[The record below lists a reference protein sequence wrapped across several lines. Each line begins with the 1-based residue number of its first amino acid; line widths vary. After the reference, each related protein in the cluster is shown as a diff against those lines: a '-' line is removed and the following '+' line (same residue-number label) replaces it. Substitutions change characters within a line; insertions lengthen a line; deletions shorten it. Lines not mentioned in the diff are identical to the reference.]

1 MKIRKITAFVL
12 SLLLLFSL
20 CGCKSDKNKKIYIAV
35 IAKSVNSDFFK
46 KMESGV
52 QSAATEYNVKVTFEG
67 PESEENFEA
76 QNALIDKAVKNSA
89 DAIIL
94 SAIDYT
100 RSDKPVENA
109 VKKGVKVITVDSGV
123 SSKLVDMFIGTD
135 SFAAGKAAAKAGIEA
150 FNNNVDIKIGLIS
163 FLETTAN
170 GQQREKGF
178 KQAVSEAEKAEIVA
192 SSPSESNVESAK
204 QAAIKLISE
213 NPGINMLAGFNEWI
227 TLGIGEAVKELGISD
242 RVCAVGFDSNLNS
255 VSMLETGEMDVLIV
269 QNPFAMGYLAVKN
282 AAALVGGE
290 TFSEKEEFTAV
301 TAVTK
306 NNMFS
311 ESIQKTLFSFD

>member
-1 MKIRKITAFVL
+1 MKISKIIALGL
-12 SLLLLFSL
+12 SLILIFSL
-20 CGCKSDKNKKIYIAV
+20 CGCKSDKNEKIYIAV

-52 QSAATEYNVKVTFEG
+52 QSAATEYNVRFTFEG
-67 PESEENFEA
+67 PESEEDYEA
-76 QNALIDKAVKNSA
+76 QNALIDKAVRNGA
-89 DAIIL
+89 DAIVL

-100 RSDKPVENA
+100 RSDKSVETA
-109 VKKGVKVITVDSGV
+109 AKKGIKVITVDSGV
-123 SSKLVDMFIGTD
+123 SSRLVDMFIGTD
-135 SFAAGKAAAKAGIEA
+135 SLEAGRAAAKAGIDT

-163 FLETTAN
+163 FLETTSN

-178 KQAVSEAEKAEIVA
+178 KQAVSESENAEIVA
-192 SSPSESNVESAK
+192 SSPAESNVESAK

-213 NPGINMLAGFNEWI
+213 HREINMLAGFNEWI
-227 TLGIGEAVKELGISD
+227 TLGIGEAVKELGLSD
-242 RVCAVGFDSNLNS
+242 KVCAVGFDSNINS

-282 AAALVGGE
+282 AAALAGGE
-290 TFSEKEEFTAV
+290 TSFEKEEFTAV

-311 ESIQKTLFSFD
+311 ESIQKILFSFD

>member
-1 MKIRKITAFVL
+1 MKTRKIIVLFL
-12 SLLLLFSL
+12 SLTLMLLL

-35 IAKSVNSDFFK
+35 IAKSVNSDFFR

-76 QNALIDKAVKNSA
+76 QNALIDKAVKNGA
-89 DAIIL
+89 DAIVL

-109 VKKGVKVITVDSGV
+109 VKNGVRVITVDSGV

-135 SFAAGKAAAKAGIEA
+135 SLEAGRSAAKAGCDT

-170 GQQREKGF
+170 G
-178 KQAVSEAEKAEIVA
+178 
-192 SSPSESNVESAK
+192 
-204 QAAIKLISE
+204 
-213 NPGINMLAGFNEWI
+213 
-227 TLGIGEAVKELGISD
+227 
-242 RVCAVGFDSNLNS
+242 
-255 VSMLETGEMDVLIV
+255 
-269 QNPFAMGYLAVKN
+269 
-282 AAALVGGE
+282 
-290 TFSEKEEFTAV
+290 
-301 TAVTK
+301 
-306 NNMFS
+306 
-311 ESIQKTLFSFD
+311 

>member
-1 MKIRKITAFVL
+1 MKTRKIIVLIL
-12 SLLLLFSL
+12 SLILMLLL

-35 IAKSVNSDFFK
+35 IAKSVNSDFFR

-76 QNALIDKAVKNSA
+76 QNALIDKAVKNGA
-89 DAIIL
+89 DAIVL

-109 VKKGVKVITVDSGV
+109 VKNGVRVITVDSGV

-135 SFAAGKAAAKAGIEA
+135 SLEAGRSAAKAGFDT

-163 FLETTAN
+163 FLESTAN

-178 KQAVSEAEKAEIVA
+178 KQAASEAENAEIVA
-192 SSPSESNVESAK
+192 SRPAESNTDSAK
-204 QAAIKLISE
+204 QAAMKLLSE
-213 NPGINMLAGFNEWI
+213 NPEINMLAGFNEWI
-227 TLGIGEAVKELGISD
+227 TLGIGEAVRELGISD
-242 RVCAVGFDSNLNS
+242 KVCAVGFDSNISS

-290 TFSEKEEFTAV
+290 TFSEKEEYTAV
-301 TAVTK
+301 TAVNK
-306 NNMFS
+306 NNMFN
-311 ESIQKTLFSFD
+311 ESIQKILFSFD